1 MGFTFLLLYIEGFCI
16 AHIWKYLHDQITEN
30 NKKSSAQKRD
40 HIAAYSLCDLIISLY
55 LIIYGAVCLAF
66 VLGLLF
72 YHTNLVLTNATTK
85 EMLKNLWDNPFGNG
99 FNRSKRY
106 NIDNTLLPEI
116 KKYSILDILRC
127 GKSNDFNYKEFEKLK
142 FLQQEFNY
150 KNRNNNNYF
159 NNNNNN
165 NNNNLRNNNN
175 NSNSNN
181 NKSGGFFSNLFSS
194 NSNNNNNN
202 NNNNKSIGG
211 GFFGFFNKN
220 NSNNNNNNNNN
231 NYNNNSST
239 STQNDKYSN
248 KYGGQYASLFGAKK

>member
-1 MGFTFLLLYIEGFCI
+1 VEKCDHHCPWIGNCVGKRNYVYFYFFVVGFTFLLLYIEGFCI
-16 AHIWKYLHDQITEN
+16 AHIWKYLYDQITEN

-150 KNRNNNNYF
+150 KNRNNNNV
-159 NNNNNN
+159 
-165 NNNNLRNNNN
+165 
-175 NSNSNN
+175 
-181 NKSGGFFSNLFSS
+181 
-194 NSNNNNNN
+194 
-202 NNNNKSIGG
+202 
-211 GFFGFFNKN
+211 
-220 NSNNNNNNNNN
+220 NNNNN
-231 NYNNNSST
+231 NYNNNFHRHNINRKVINIDPN
-239 STQNDKYSN
+239 NDINEVPEMEESRDDNNYNSLKN
-248 KYGGQYASLFGAKK
+248 K